1 MITGRNAVAMLKC
14 ASALIL
20 TWQVGE
26 DDEAE
31 VIVVV
36 EGDVGR
42 VGQCYGVQAG
52 LQHVRQ
58 GKVDGHHFTL
68 GNTSQQ

>member
-1 MITGRNAVAMLKC
+1 MITDRNAVAMLKC

-42 VGQCYGVQAG
+42 VGQC
-52 LQHVRQ
+52 
-58 GKVDGHHFTL
+58 
-68 GNTSQQ
+68 